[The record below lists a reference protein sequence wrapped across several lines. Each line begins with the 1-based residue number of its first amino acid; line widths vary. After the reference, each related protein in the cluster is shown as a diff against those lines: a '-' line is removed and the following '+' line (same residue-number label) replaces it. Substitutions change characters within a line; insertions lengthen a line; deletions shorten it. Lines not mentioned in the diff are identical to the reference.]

1 MSSLVTLSNG
11 EKLAPNVYRAFL
23 SLQAAVKAALNVTLW
38 VSSGF
43 RTAEEQERIFRARYR
58 QQSSGNGPYG
68 DVRWWNGVRWV
79 RHSPDGTVAVPGTSL
94 HEKASAVDFGGI
106 PAGGGTA
113 LANWLRANA
122 HRYGF
127 SPTGY
132 GFGEAWHYDFTGDPW
147 AAPAGQERPTKQ
159 ENDMGTL
166 DRTEDNYQTFAYWL
180 QRAFKFDVRTDGM
193 GPNWRFG
200 PTVFELLRAAD
211 DSAEVKNVG
220 GAVSAIAVKM
230 TDEDRA
236 AIAKAV
242 ADGIKIP
249 TGGATKADV
258 QAAIDAGL
266 AKLVLKPATQ

>member
-1 MSSLVTLSNG
+1 MSQLVVLSNG

-23 SLQAAVKAALNVTLW
+23 ELQAAVRAALNVTLW

-106 PAGGGTA
+106 PAGGGTT

-147 AAPAGQERPTKQ
+147 AAPAGQERPQETPKPTTPTTNNLTEALMSATPFIVNVSKIANGKVIGTKSFFVQ
-159 ENDMGTL
+159 PNPLAASNPKAKPFIGFVVQGG
-166 DRTEDNYQTFAYWL
+166 NYRDLPVHDATTDWAY
-180 QRAFKFDVRTDGM
+180 
-193 GPNWRFG
+193 N
-200 PTVFELLRAAD
+200 
-211 DSAEVKNVG
+211 SIKNH
-220 GAVSAIAVKM
+220 IQQ
-230 TDEDRA
+230 
-236 AIAKAV
+236 IN
-242 ADGIKIP
+242 
-249 TGGATKADV
+249 
-258 QAAIDAGL
+258 QA
-266 AKLVLKPATQ
+266 